1 VAEGAEVREHSWDE
15 FVRLPRKPIATLAPH
30 VFKCPGC
37 GAVTESDA
45 ISDRCQ
51 FCGAAVVASVDAGEM
66 VVPEAVLP
74 FTVDKAGVRDALQNW
89 VSSRW
94 FAPSELKKV
103 ANAESTRSTYLPHW
117 TYDAATVS
125 DYTGMRGE
133 YYYETETYTVRDDDG
148 SERQETREV
157 RRTAWFPA
165 SGRVARD
172 FDDILVRGTGK
183 VAPKHLD
190 ALEPW
195 PLPES
200 KPYDPDYLAG
210 HQTLRYDVEPE
221 QGMDA
226 AKGVM
231 AGVIENDCRRDIGG
245 DEQQVEWVNTSY
257 SDLMFKLMLLPVWVC
272 VYLYSGNSYQ
282 VLVNGRTGEVAGER
296 PYSKLKIALAVI
308 AALIVVAAI
317 VAFFILRRH

>member
-1 VAEGAEVREHSWDE
+1 VAAGAAVKEHSWDE
-15 FVRLPRKPIATLAPH
+15 FVQLPRKPVATLAPH

-51 FCGAAVVASVDAGEM
+51 FCNAAVVATVDAGDM

-74 FTVDKAGVRDALQNW
+74 FTVDRGGARDALGKW

-94 FAPSELKKV
+94 FAPSALKKV
-103 ANAESTRSTYLPHW
+103 SDPERVRSTYLPHW

-125 DYTGMRGE
+125 DYTGQRGE

-148 SERQETREV
+148 SERTETREV
-157 RRTAWFPA
+157 RRTAWYPA

-172 FDDILVRGTGK
+172 FDDILVRGTEK

-195 PLPES
+195 PLPEA
-200 KPYDPDYLAG
+200 KPYEPDYLAG
-210 HQTLRYDVEPE
+210 HQTLRYDIEPE
-221 QGMDA
+221 QGMDT
-226 AKGVM
+226 AKHVM
-231 AGVIENDCRRDIGG
+231 AGVIETDCRHDIGG
-245 DEQQVEWVNTSY
+245 DEQRVDWVNTSY
-257 SDLMFKLMLLPVWVC
+257 SALMFKLMLLPVWVC
-272 VYLYSGNSYQ
+272 AYLYGGKSYQ

-296 PYSKLKIALAVI
+296 PYSKLKITLAILAAVLVI
-308 AALIVVAAI
+308 AAI
-317 VAFFILRRH
+317 VAFFVLRKQ